1 MTVSKQTAKLW
12 QDLDITDT
20 TIWVDVGLQ
29 YTFVLFAMAS
39 TKMHCGPG
47 TNQSFY
53 NFTTYPWLK
62 SLFKNHFFSPHSEYL
77 RYIEKQAEKSHKK
90 SHDLRRMPE
99 PMTTTMSLATIIE
112 DKPCKSK
119 IIEYLTQKRDICMDA
134 DDSD

>member
-1 MTVSKQTAKLW
+1 M
-12 QDLDITDT
+12 
-20 TIWVDVGLQ
+20 
-29 YTFVLFAMAS
+29 S
-39 TKMHCGPG
+39 TGNAFLNEFIKMR
-47 TNQSFY
+47 QSI
-53 NFTTYPWLK
+53 K
-62 SLFKNHFFSPHSEYL
+62 
-77 RYIEKQAEKSHKK
+77 EKEVQQAEKSHKK